1 MIIVEWAP
9 KPYSN
14 YQGPCVI
21 RIRHALPL
29 RATREARCEQRVEDK
44 PSSGSKSVPCKA
56 LS

>member
-44 PSSGSKSVPCKA
+44 PSSGSKSVPCQA